1 MPKFSI
7 DDPLYDL
14 DTYWG
19 RFEAVRVTI
28 NPLFFFNSDSYLMGL
43 KKQIDE
49 QRQKEQEQFARTG
62 DRRLDVSEEEIAN
75 LKSALNMTKSTF
87 SPDTGELIFHSG
99 RFSNFIF
106 YNLPITWAFVL
117 AKPTPF
123 NTIVSQ
129 WVN

>member
-49 QRQKEQEQFARTG
+49 QR
-62 DRRLDVSEEEIAN
+62 
-75 LKSALNMTKSTF
+75 
-87 SPDTGELIFHSG
+87 
-99 RFSNFIF
+99 
-106 YNLPITWAFVL
+106 
-117 AKPTPF
+117 
-123 NTIVSQ
+123 
-129 WVN
+129 